1 MSAFSYAAE
10 AAQAASDSASSASDA
25 ASSAASTASEHAS
38 SASDAASSASEHASS
53 FFDGFNINTVTS
65 LIGSATTLASA
76 IMGLVKGL
84 AG

>member
-10 AAQAASDSASSASDA
+10 AAQAASDSASSASDS
-25 ASSAASTASEHAS
+25 ASTAAST
-38 SASDAASSASEHASS
+38 ASEHASS
-53 FFDGFNINTVTS
+53 FFDGFNINTLTS
-65 LIGSATTLASA
+65 LIGSATTLASS

>member
-25 ASSAASTASEHAS
+25 ASSA
-38 SASDAASSASEHASS
+38 SDAASSASEHASS
-53 FFDGFNINTVTS
+53 FFDGFNINTLTS
-65 LIGSATTLASA
+65 LIGSATTLASS

>member
-10 AAQAASDSASSASDA
+10 AAQTDSASSASDA
-25 ASSAASTASEHAS
+25 ASSAASSASEHAS
-38 SASDAASSASEHASS
+38 TASDAASSASEHASS

>member
-1 MSAFSYAAE
+1 MSAFSYATE

-38 SASDAASSASEHASS
+38 TASEHASN
-53 FFDGFNINTVTS
+53 FFDGFNINTLTS

>member
-1 MSAFSYAAE
+1 MSAFSYATE

-38 SASDAASSASEHASS
+38 TASEHASN
-53 FFDGFNINTVTS
+53 FFDGFNINTLTS
-65 LIGSATTLASA
+65 LIGSAATLASA

>member
-10 AAQAASDSASSASDA
+10 AAQA
-25 ASSAASTASEHAS
+25 
-38 SASDAASSASEHASS
+38 ASDAASSASEHASS

>member
-25 ASSAASTASEHAS
+25 ASSA
-38 SASDAASSASEHASS
+38 SEHASS
-53 FFDGFNINTVTS
+53 FFDGFNINTLTS